1 VCAQNKA
8 AILIDFFTSLSEAS
22 MAITRIVIFF
32 TPVGVLFLVLPRI
45 VEVDNVEEMLQSV
58 GLYTATIMTGL
69 LVHGFIVLP
78 IVYLILVRRNPYT
91 HIAKMSS
98 ALLTAFGT
106 SSSSATLPVTIN
118 CLEERVGLDPKIVR
132 FLVPIGATVNMDG
145 TALYEAVAAI
155 FIAQSRG
162 LDLSPINVIIISITA
177 TFASIGAAGI
187 PQAGLVTM
195 VIVLNAVGLPAEDVY
210 LIFVVDWFLDRFRTV
225 INVLGDSFGAAV
237 ISHICPKTDFL
248 DTTDTEFS
256 YDFPS
261 RNSSTKKKEDDSI
274 VDLTSMGSDACNKCI
289 DANGIAVTQA
299 AAVSGDAGNGII
311 CNGIRVLDKSPK
323 LSPRGIRETKH

>member
-1 VCAQNKA
+1 MK
-8 AILIDFFTSLSEAS
+8 
-22 MAITRIVIFF
+22 ITKIVINF
-32 TPVGVLFLVLPRI
+32 TPIGVLFLVLPRV
-45 VEVDNVEEMLQSV
+45 VEVDDVNQMLESV
-58 GLYTATIMTGL
+58 GMYTACVLAGL
-69 LVHGFIVLP
+69 FIHGLIVLP
-78 IVYLILVRRNPYT
+78 FVYCIITRRNPY
-91 HIAKMSS
+91 ALVGRMSA

-106 SSSSATLPVTIN
+106 SSSSATMPVTIN
-118 CLEERVGLDPKIVR
+118 CLEENVGLDPKIVR

-162 LDLSPINVIIISITA
+162 VPLTPISVIIISITA

-237 ISHICPKTDFL
+237 ISHLCPKSEILEPDQ
-248 DTTDTEFS
+248 FS

-261 RNSSTKKKEDDSI
+261 RSNSTKKKEEEGTAEGGSSMA
-274 VDLTSMGSDACNKCI
+274 DLGSVFYNSS
-289 DANGIAVTQA
+289 
-299 AAVSGDAGNGII
+299 AVSNNGGGTN
-311 CNGIRVLDKSPK
+311 NGSIRVLDKSPK
-323 LSPRGIRETKH
+323 LSPRAVHETEH